1 MVIPDFDDPWDEM
14 RHLLSLLNF
23 AHLDNLE
30 EGAHEAD
37 AGAILA
43 ARDPQKAAELLYEL
57 MRVMTRLPRLHQ
69 QLQANRDVVART
81 AQIERRLRDT
91 SKG

>member
-1 MVIPDFDDPWDEM
+1 MADFDDPWDEM

-23 AHLDNLE
+23 DHLDHLE

-43 ARDPQKAAELLYEL
+43 ARDPQKAAKLLYEL

-69 QLQANRDVVART
+69 QLQANPEVVARA
-81 AQIERRLRDT
+81 AQITRRLQDAA
-91 SKG
+91 KG